1 MRKAILPVLFVAAM
15 SAAFGQHDA
24 QLVSRDQPY
33 RLQPSDVLDLEYVY
47 TPEYNQVATV
57 EPDGTVRL
65 KLIGSVKVAGLSL
78 DQATAAITAKASV
91 PLNSPELTLTLKEY
105 VKPHFTVCGEVAKPG
120 IYDMHGE
127 ITVLQALAMSGGVSV
142 TSKQTKVLLVRKM
155 NNEVAEVKVVNTKFL
170 SSQKGATED
179 FALKADDILIVPKN
193 TLGKI
198 EPYVHVASEGLTS
211 LYGVE
216 ILK

>member
-1 MRKAILPVLFVAAM
+1 
-15 SAAFGQHDA
+15 
-24 QLVSRDQPY
+24 
-33 RLQPSDVLDLEYVY
+33 VLDLEYVY
-47 TPEYNQVATV
+47 TPEYNQVVTV

-65 KLIGSVKVAGLSL
+65 KLIGSVKLAGLSM
-78 DQATAAITAKASV
+78 DQASAAITAKAAV
-91 PLNSPELTLTLKEY
+91 PLNSPVLTLTLKEY
-105 VKPHFTVCGEVAKPG
+105 VKPHFTVCGEVTKPG

-127 ITVLQALAMSGGVSV
+127 ITVLQGLAMSGGVSV

-155 NNEVAEVKVVNTKFL
+155 NNDVAEVKVVNTKFL
-170 SSQKGATED
+170 SSEKGATED
-179 FALKADDILIVPKN
+179 FALRPDDILIVPKN

-198 EPYVHVASEGLTS
+198 SPYIHVASEGLTS